1 MATSLN
7 PTDPVNFEGLS
18 EEELL
23 DRVLQL
29 SLDPTQQE
37 NPEHQAFMRLISED
51 PEPIATSRPTH
62 QNDTSK
68 DFEYALRLQEE
79 EEALQAP
86 GATARPDV
94 DTSNDEH
101 IARQWN
107 KDYEDDLELRREQEQ
122 ADEEAKND
130 LVLRQNGI
138 EILRNTYA
146 PEDFEEEKE
155 EEFQT
160 VVAKSKKKK
169 ETPKNPGQKGEQR
182 PIIIDGLN
190 IARKYGNYLRKNNKF
205 WDAKG
210 LKLCYEYFVNKWNY
224 KDDKIS
230 IVWKYVNEE
239 YVNDKEIL
247 EEFKDKRII
256 VEASSRKVD
265 GQRLQLDDDTLALDI
280 ALEKGGIIISFDT
293 FRNHFDN
300 STTYRSVIKNQVIEP
315 TFDHAE
321 VRFHPKPFGDRG
333 PTLTK
338 LLRF

>member
-1 MATSLN
+1 MAAALN
-7 PTDPVNFEGLS
+7 PTDPVNLESLS
-18 EEELL
+18 EEEMLEY
-23 DRVLQL
+23 VKKL

-37 NPEHQAFMRLISED
+37 NPEHQAFMRLTSHD
-51 PEPIATSRPTH
+51 PEPIAISRPRD

-79 EEALQAP
+79 EKALQAP
-86 GATARPDV
+86 RGAAARSDINI
-94 DTSNDEH
+94 SNDEL
-101 IARQWN
+101 IARQLT
-107 KDYEDDLELRREQEQ
+107 KEYEDDLALRREQEQ

-138 EILRNTYA
+138 ELLRNTYA
-146 PEDFEEEKE
+146 PEDFEEKE

-169 ETPKNPGQKGEQR
+169 ETIKKPGQKGELR
-182 PIIIDGLN
+182 PIIIDGLK

-205 WDAKG
+205 WEAKG

-224 KDDKIS
+224 EDKKIS

-247 EEFKDKRII
+247 EEFKEKRII
-256 VEASSRKVD
+256 VEASSRKLD

-280 ALEKGGIIISFDT
+280 ALDTNGIIISFDT

-300 STTYRSVIKNQVIEP
+300 STTYRTVIKEQVIEP

-321 VRFHPKPFGDRG
+321 VRFHPKPFGDKG
-333 PTLTK
+333 PSLK
-338 LLRF
+338 RLLRF

>member
-1 MATSLN
+1 MAAALN
-7 PTDPVNFEGLS
+7 PTDPVNLEDLS
-18 EEELL
+18 EEEMLEY
-23 DRVLQL
+23 VKKL

-37 NPEHQAFMRLISED
+37 NPEHQAFMRLTSQD
-51 PEPIATSRPTH
+51 PEPITIYRPTNQH
-62 QNDTSK
+62 DTSK

-79 EEALQAP
+79 EEASQAP
-86 GATARPDV
+86 GGAAARLDV
-94 DTSNDEH
+94 DTSNDEL
-101 IARQWN
+101 IARQL
-107 KDYEDDLELRREQEQ
+107 KKEYEDDLVLRREQEQ

-138 EILRNTYA
+138 ELLRNTYA
-146 PEDFEEEKE
+146 PEDFEEKE

-169 ETPKNPGQKGEQR
+169 ETTKKPGQKGELR

-205 WDAKG
+205 WEAKG
-210 LKLCYEYFVNKWNY
+210 LKLCYDYFVNKWNY
-224 KDDKIS
+224 EDKKIS

>member
-1 MATSLN
+1 MAAALN
-7 PTDPVNFEGLS
+7 PTDPVNLEDLS
-18 EEELL
+18 EEEMLEY
-23 DRVLQL
+23 VKKL

-37 NPEHQAFMRLISED
+37 NPEHQAFMRLTSQD
-51 PEPIATSRPTH
+51 PEPVSISRQTNQH
-62 QNDTSK
+62 DTSK

-86 GATARPDV
+86 GGAAARLDI
-94 DTSNDEH
+94 DTSNDEL
-101 IARQWN
+101 IARQL
-107 KDYEDDLELRREQEQ
+107 KKEFEDDLVLRREQEQ

-138 EILRNTYA
+138 ELLRNTYA
-146 PEDFEEEKE
+146 PEDFEEKE

-169 ETPKNPGQKGEQR
+169 ETIKKPGQKGELR

-205 WDAKG
+205 WEAKG

-224 KDDKIS
+224 EDKKIS

-247 EEFKDKRII
+247 EEFKEKRII
-256 VEASSRKVD
+256 VEASSRKLD

-280 ALEKGGIIISFDT
+280 ALDTNGIIISFDT

-300 STTYRSVIKNQVIEP
+300 STTYRTVIKEQVIEP

-321 VRFHPKPFGDRG
+321 VRFHPKPFGDKG
-333 PTLTK
+333 PSLK
-338 LLRF
+338 RLLRF

>member
-1 MATSLN
+1 MAAALN
-7 PTDPVNFEGLS
+7 PTDPVNLEDLS
-18 EEELL
+18 EEEMLEY
-23 DRVLQL
+23 VKKL

-37 NPEHQAFMRLISED
+37 NPEHQAFMRLTSQD
-51 PEPIATSRPTH
+51 PEPIPISRSRDQH
-62 QNDTSK
+62 DTSK

-79 EEALQAP
+79 EKASQAS
-86 GATARPDV
+86 ARSDI
-94 DTSNDEH
+94 DTSNDEL
-101 IARQWN
+101 IARQL
-107 KDYEDDLELRREQEQ
+107 KKEFEDDLVLRREQEQ

-138 EILRNTYA
+138 ELLRNTYA
-146 PEDFEEEKE
+146 PEDFEEKE

-169 ETPKNPGQKGEQR
+169 ETIKKPGQKGELR

-205 WDAKG
+205 WEAKG

-224 KDDKIS
+224 EDKKIS

-247 EEFKDKRII
+247 EEFKEKRII
-256 VEASSRKVD
+256 VEASSRKLD

-280 ALEKGGIIISFDT
+280 ALDTNGIIISFDT

-300 STTYRSVIKNQVIEP
+300 STTYRTVIKEQVIEP

-321 VRFHPKPFGDRG
+321 VRFHPKPFGDKG
-333 PTLTK
+333 PSLK
-338 LLRF
+338 RLLRF